1 MNTMLRK
8 SNGQYQMPLY
18 KAIGIALTF
27 AFVLYTFIR

>member
-18 KAIGIALTF
+18 KAIGISLTF
-27 AFVLYTFIR
+27 TFLLITFIR